1 MASDEQQENTATG
14 LPFTRGKRKG
24 RSNFISFRLILGG
37 RLILS

>member
-24 RSNFISFRLILGG
+24 FQILF
-37 RLILS
+37 LLD